1 VDFETGFRTIT
12 AILDVEL
19 VISSKHTNYFAL
31 TDALKLEEMQAFHC
45 IYSSNTKDDSRIPF
59 SFISEEG

>member
-1 VDFETGFRTIT
+1 LFN
-12 AILDVEL
+12 
-19 VISSKHTNYFAL
+19 ISSKHTNYFAL